1 MYAKHVVEGGIAKR
15 SRNQG
20 RRLSAVNHRIKRLL
34 AQLLKP
40 DKPQKPKRS
49 EKRAAGECFLRY
61 VNEHSLAHLP
71 GILSWKN

>member
-1 MYAKHVVEGGIAKR
+1 MYAKHVVEGGALP
-15 SRNQG
+15 NDQETEG
-20 RRLSAVNHRIKRLL
+20 AVFRLL
-34 AQLLKP
+34 TTGLSGYSKP